1 VSELDGL
8 AAVDLFLLLEGMSIE
23 VLLQLLVGKV
33 DAELL
38 EAVFLLC
45 VALLVEATT
54 KSEDD
59 KEERRRRR
67 TSKISKPKMSSTPMT
82 VVFLP
87 ASGAERVW
95 LTLPTIQLNMDP
107 YIVWHR
113 ASLLSLA

>member
-1 VSELDGL
+1 VGELDGL

-59 KEERRRRR
+59 KEERRRR